1 MGIRIHKCIGYGL
14 ADVKIKDYEIDDDRF
29 YELGAGMNIG
39 DNSWCKTD
47 FIKYLK
53 YNSSCQLNI
62 HLLSQLKHWEL
73 YDSLIYEPE
82 YGIDNIFLIIP
93 PGYTDWDRYDDII
106 DYVECENGRVN
117 NYYKI
122 LNQGIFPYSGFHQ
135 NQYGK
140 RLNSN
145 YSCEWWRYYNLV
157 LDEDIKQEDIS
168 GINLILDQ
176 LSKKMGFQ
184 NFHDCKDN
192 IRPLVPDIIRLFC
205 EWSNIF
211 IDPMTINQLQPM
223 TYTYW
228 S

>member
-14 ADVKIKDYEIDDDRF
+14 IDVKTKNNEIVDDRF
-29 YELGAGMNIG
+29 YEFGAGINID

-62 HLLSQLKHWEL
+62 HLLSQLKHLEL
-73 YDSLIYEPE
+73 SDSLIYEPE

-93 PGYTDWDRYDDII
+93 PGYNDWQRYDNII
-106 DYVECENGRVN
+106 DYVEFENVRIN
-117 NYYKI
+117 NSYKI
-122 LNQGIFPYSGFHQ
+122 LNQGIFPYNGFHQ
-135 NQYGK
+135 NQYGEK
-140 RLNSN
+140 LNSN
-145 YSCEWWRYYNLV
+145 CSCEWWRYYNSI
-157 LDEDIKQEDIS
+157 LDGDIKQENIS

-184 NFHDCKDN
+184 NFHDCKNN
-192 IRPLVPDIIRLFC
+192 IRPLVPDIIKLFC
-205 EWSNIF
+205 EWCNIF
-211 IDPMTINQLQPM
+211 VDPMTINQLRPIM
-223 TYTYW
+223 YTYW